1 MNPQI
6 LVAVLLVFIWIWI
19 KKSKSKTPEG
29 KLPPGPW
36 RLPLIGH
43 MHLFIGSLPHRC
55 LRDLANKH
63 GPVLHLKL
71 GELSNFIVS
80 SPEAAREVMKIHDL
94 NFASRPY
101 LPAAR
106 ILFYDFTDIGFAP
119 YGDYWRQLRK
129 ICTLELLS
137 VKRVQSF
144 RAFRE
149 EEVSNFVASI
159 RSKAGSPV
167 SLRNLLRPLTSNITA
182 RAAFGAK
189 CEDREAF
196 SQVVQEAV
204 EIFGGF
210 SIVDAFPS
218 SKLLQLVSGRSFQL
232 EKLHRKSDEIL
243 EKIIQEHRADRLK
256 TSKSGDNDEQNDLV
270 HVLLN
275 LQEHGNLEIPLTDSN
290 IKAVIQ
296 DMFSAGGETTS
307 MTIEWAMSEML
318 KNPRVMEKAQ
328 AEVRRVF
335 DRKGEVNE
343 GGLCEL
349 KYLKLVMKET
359 LRLHPAL
366 PLLLPRESKESCE
379 INGYEIP
386 AKSRVIING
395 WAIGRD
401 PRYWAEAETFNPE
414 RFLDSSIEFKGVH
427 FEYIPFGAGRRICPG
442 IAFGMANV
450 ELPIA
455 QLLYH
460 FDWKLAG
467 GEKPEDL
474 DMDEVFGAT
483 VARKHD
489 LCLVPIPYH
498 S

>member
-1 MNPQI
+1 
-6 LVAVLLVFIWIWI
+6 
-19 KKSKSKTPEG
+19 
-29 KLPPGPW
+29 
-36 RLPLIGH
+36 
-43 MHLFIGSLPHRC
+43 
-55 LRDLANKH
+55 
-63 GPVLHLKL
+63 
-71 GELSNFIVS
+71 
-80 SPEAAREVMKIHDL
+80 
-94 NFASRPY
+94 
-101 LPAAR
+101 
-106 ILFYDFTDIGFAP
+106 
-119 YGDYWRQLRK
+119 
-129 ICTLELLS
+129 
-137 VKRVQSF
+137 
-144 RAFRE
+144 
-149 EEVSNFVASI
+149 
-159 RSKAGSPV
+159 
-167 SLRNLLRPLTSNITA
+167 
-182 RAAFGAK
+182 
-189 CEDREAF
+189 
-196 SQVVQEAV
+196 
-204 EIFGGF
+204 
-210 SIVDAFPS
+210 
-218 SKLLQLVSGRSFQL
+218 
-232 EKLHRKSDEIL
+232 
-243 EKIIQEHRADRLK
+243 
-256 TSKSGDNDEQNDLV
+256 
-270 HVLLN
+270 
-275 LQEHGNLEIPLTDSN
+275 
-290 IKAVIQ
+290 
-296 DMFSAGGETTS
+296 
-307 MTIEWAMSEML
+307 
-318 KNPRVMEKAQ
+318 MEKAQ

-343 GGLCEL
+343 GGLSEL

-379 INGYEIP
+379 INGFEIP
-386 AKSRVIING
+386 AKSRVIVNG

-467 GEKPEDL
+467 GTKPEDL